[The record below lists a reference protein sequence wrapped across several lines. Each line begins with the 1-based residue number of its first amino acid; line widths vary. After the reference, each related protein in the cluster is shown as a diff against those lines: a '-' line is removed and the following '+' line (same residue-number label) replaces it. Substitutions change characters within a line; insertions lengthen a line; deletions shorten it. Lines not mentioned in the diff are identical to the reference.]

1 MSGEAEHIA
10 PATAEPPD
18 PLGRLCKRENTRRV
32 AHSICKLSTC
42 VHWGRK
48 GGETAGMALWGA
60 GAWGISRCKLP
71 KRQVFHGEKR
81 MKAEGKMAGQGKRL
95 WGQALTVVPEGWAA
109 GRQRWSP
116 ACRAFAAAGGGLGAL
131 HPLMAALLGGTGRP
145 GGHPRAFAWGSG
157 PCGCPSRSVGH
168 LLPQGLLGR
177 HDLLALSDEG
187 TLVAQA
193 ELPAAVAGVALH
205 RHHEAMVTA
214 AGALGCP

>member
-1 MSGEAEHIA
+1 MCPLRKERGRDSRNGSLGSWSLRNQQVQTAQGASVSWGEE
-10 PATAEPPD
+10 D
-18 PLGRLCKRENTRRV
+18 
-32 AHSICKLSTC
+32 
-42 VHWGRK
+42 
-48 GGETAGMALWGA
+48 
-60 GAWGISRCKLP
+60 
-71 KRQVFHGEKR
+71 
-81 MKAEGKMAGQGKRL
+81 EGKMAGQGKRL

-116 ACRAFAAAGGGLGAL
+116 ACRAFAAAAGGLGAL
-131 HPLMAALLGGTGRP
+131 HPLVAALLGGTGRP
-145 GGHPRAFAWGSG
+145 GGHPRAFAWGSR
-157 PCGCPSRSVGH
+157 PCSSPSRSVGH

-205 RHHEAMVTA
+205 RHHEPVVTA